1 MRIKQF
7 FHVFPH
13 KYVQHFSWFF
23 SHLKY
28 NWLRIKKIQ
37 LFLKHISK
45 SIIKRIIVEIIQHLI
60 DQVC

>member
-1 MRIKQF
+1 M
-7 FHVFPH
+7 FPH